1 MKASEM
7 RPGMAVT
14 LDGNLYVCTQAS
26 HVTPGN
32 LRAFVQ
38 AKLKRLSDGTIIDKR
53 LRATEEI
60 EQAYMD
66 KRQMQYLY
74 SDPSGHI
81 LMDTTTFDQI
91 TVPDDL
97 IGDLIKFFKPETVL
111 TTMVHNGNVVTLELP
126 KTVDL
131 TVTDTAPMPANATL
145 TNQMK
150 DADLE
155 TGLRVRVPPFIKI
168 GDVVRISTED
178 GSYSS
183 RVSK

>member
-1 MKASEM
+1 VKASEM

-53 LRATEEI
+53 LRSTEEV

-81 LMDTTTFDQI
+81 LMDMQTYDQV
-91 TVPDDL
+91 TVPNEL
-97 IGDLIKFFKPETVL
+97 IGDLMKFFKPETIL
-111 TTMVHNGNVVTLELP
+111 TAMLHNGNVVTLELP
-126 KTVDL
+126 KAVDL

-145 TNQMK
+145 TSQMK

-168 GDVVRISTED
+168 GDVVRINTDD

>member
-1 MKASEM
+1 M

-14 LDGNLYVCTQAS
+14 LDGNLYICTQAA

-38 AKLKRLSDGTIIDKR
+38 AKLKKLSDGTIIDKR
-53 LRATEEI
+53 LRSTEEV

-74 SDPSGHI
+74 SDGSGHI
-81 LMDTTTFDQI
+81 LMDMQTYDQV
-91 TVPDDL
+91 TVSDDL

-150 DADLE
+150 DATLE

-168 GDVVRISTED
+168 GDVVRINTEN
-178 GSYSS
+178 GEYTS

>member
-1 MKASEM
+1 M

-14 LDGNLYVCTQAS
+14 MDGNLYVCTQAA

-53 LRATEEI
+53 LRSTEEI

-81 LMDTTTFDQI
+81 LMDMQTYDQI
-91 TVPDDL
+91 TVPNDL
-97 IGDLIKFFKPETVL
+97 IGDLIKFFKPETIL
-111 TTMVHNGNVVTLELP
+111 TAMLHNGNVVTIELP

-131 TVTDTAPMPANATL
+131 IVTDTAPMPANATL

-168 GDVVRISTED
+168 GDVVRINTD
-178 GSYSS
+178 DASYSS

>member
-1 MKASEM
+1 M

-81 LMDTTTFDQI
+81 LMDMQTYDQV
-91 TVPDDL
+91 TVSNDL
-97 IGDLIKFFKPETVL
+97 IGDMIKFFKPETVL

-126 KTVDL
+126 KAVDL
-131 TVTDTAPMPANATL
+131 VVTDTAPMPANATL

-168 GDVVRISTED
+168 GDVVRINTDD

>member
-1 MKASEM
+1 M
-7 RPGMAVT
+7 RPGMAIT
-14 LDGNLYVCTQAS
+14 MDGNLYICTQAA

-38 AKLKRLSDGTIIDKR
+38 AKLKKLSDGTIIDKR
-53 LRATEEI
+53 LRSTEEV

-74 SDPSGHI
+74 SDASGHI
-81 LMDTTTFDQI
+81 LMDMQTYDQV
-91 TVPDDL
+91 TVSNDL
-97 IGDLIKFFKPETVL
+97 IGDLIKYFKPETVL

-150 DADLE
+150 DAVLE

-168 GDVVRISTED
+168 GDVVRINTED